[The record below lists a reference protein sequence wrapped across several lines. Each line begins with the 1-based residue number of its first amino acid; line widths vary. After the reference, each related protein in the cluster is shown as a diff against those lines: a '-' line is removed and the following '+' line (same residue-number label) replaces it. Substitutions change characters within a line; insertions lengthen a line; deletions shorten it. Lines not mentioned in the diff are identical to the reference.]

1 MDDHP
6 QVKLEGLLDGKASVG
21 FPAFDLKEG
30 MYGFFPYN
38 MKLNDAVLHTAL
50 ATPLCVLHTKKG
62 DAFVFYGDLDPQ
74 IQWEGDARAELCL
87 ISRQEALNAWKVHLD
102 QDYLVLSENYVW
114 EENGELVVTGSGKT
128 MIAVYPAVEKGIV
141 DFKECGKRGNFTLY
155 ERIYKAQE
163 PEAELVCKEQ
173 DKEKAVYELKLAYP
187 GEKNYHDAFAF
198 LTWYGNRMEVFD
210 GEEKIND
217 YFYTGQEALLSLGY
231 FEFPEKLN
239 LVVYPLHPGD
249 PIFLEKQPDA
259 ADGCACKIEKLHVE
273 TIFR

>member
-1 MDDHP
+1 M
-6 QVKLEGLLDGKASVG
+6 GGR
-21 FPAFDLKEG
+21 
-30 MYGFFPYN
+30 
-38 MKLNDAVLHTAL
+38 
-50 ATPLCVLHTKKG
+50 C
-62 DAFVFYGDLDPQ
+62 
-74 IQWEGDARAELCL
+74 ARRLCL

-231 FEFPEKLN
+231 FEFPEKLK

>member
-1 MDDHP
+1 MP
-6 QVKLEGLLDGKASVG
+6 
-21 FPAFDLKEG
+21 
-30 MYGFFPYN
+30 
-38 MKLNDAVLHTAL
+38 NDKRCKSH
-50 ATPLCVLHTKKG
+50 G
-62 DAFVFYGDLDPQ
+62 
-74 IQWEGDARAELCL
+74 R
-87 ISRQEALNAWKVHLD
+87 
-102 QDYLVLSENYVW
+102 
-114 EENGELVVTGSGKT
+114 
-128 MIAVYPAVEKGIV
+128 
-141 DFKECGKRGNFTLY
+141 KECGKRGNFTLY

-231 FEFPEKLN
+231 FEFPEKLK

>member
-1 MDDHP
+1 M
-6 QVKLEGLLDGKASVG
+6 
-21 FPAFDLKEG
+21 
-30 MYGFFPYN
+30 
-38 MKLNDAVLHTAL
+38 
-50 ATPLCVLHTKKG
+50 
-62 DAFVFYGDLDPQ
+62 
-74 IQWEGDARAELCL
+74 
-87 ISRQEALNAWKVHLD
+87 HLD

-128 MIAVYPAVEKGIV
+128 MIAVYPVVEKGIV

-163 PEAELVCKEQ
+163 PEAELVCTEQ

-231 FEFPEKLN
+231 FEFPEKLK

-249 PIFLEKQPDA
+249 PIFLEKQPEF
-259 ADGCACKIEKLHVE
+259 ADGCACKIEKMHVE

>member
-1 MDDHP
+1 
-6 QVKLEGLLDGKASVG
+6 
-21 FPAFDLKEG
+21 
-30 MYGFFPYN
+30 
-38 MKLNDAVLHTAL
+38 
-50 ATPLCVLHTKKG
+50 
-62 DAFVFYGDLDPQ
+62 
-74 IQWEGDARAELCL
+74 
-87 ISRQEALNAWKVHLD
+87 
-102 QDYLVLSENYVW
+102 
-114 EENGELVVTGSGKT
+114 
-128 MIAVYPAVEKGIV
+128 MIAVYPVVENGIV

-155 ERIYKAQE
+155 ERIYKHRSRRQSLSA
-163 PEAELVCKEQ
+163 KSR
-173 DKEKAVYELKLAYP
+173 DKEKAGYELKLALS
-187 GEKNYHDAFAF
+187 GRKNYHDAFAF

-231 FEFPEKLN
+231 FEFPEKLK